1 MKFYIKKIILWLH
14 NGKRREIEFEPN
26 KVNVI
31 TGDSSTGKTEILDI
45 IDYCFFAS
53 ESKISEDV
61 VNENISWYG
70 LLFNINGKDYTV
82 ARKSLIQGKVTDEYY
97 FSSEGEIPDKVSL
110 NNTEGVIKSLL
121 ETEFSIDSNVVVSY
135 GSNLI
140 RPGSKISL
148 RYFFM
153 FNTISVN
160 IIENDTGVFFDK
172 QHKARYRDA
181 LPRIFDLAVG
191 IETIENVLKKEKKSE
206 LEKELSKLNRKSR
219 SISDRSN
226 NFQSEQE
233 TIIMEAK
240 EYSLIDPD
248 LDLKSSLWEIGNLIS
263 GITSEAEGDN
273 KNEQVEREIYLKE
286 RKINNLRRFTTEYTS
301 YKKNLTAVND
311 SLKPISFL
319 MENDADIIKTSIFD
333 DVMNSFSSELKQIR
347 DACKKKTPIDNQVN
361 DEIKSLENDLAGL
374 RSKLSI
380 RPQVNRSFE
389 NDKSK
394 YFFLG

>member
-14 NGKRREIEFEPN
+14 NGKRREIKFKPN

-53 ESKISEDV
+53 ESKISEDI

-82 ARKSLIQGKVTDEYY
+82 ARKSLIEGKVTDEYY

-140 RPGSKISL
+140 RLGSKISL

-181 LPRIFDLAVG
+181 LPRVFDLAVG

-206 LEKELSKLNRKSR
+206 LEKKLSKLNRKSR
-219 SISDRSN
+219 SITDKSN

-233 TIIMEAK
+233 SIIREAK
-240 EYSLIDPD
+240 EYSLIDPN
-248 LDLKSSLWEIGNLIS
+248 LDLKSSLGELENLIS
-263 GITSEAEGDN
+263 GIKSEAEREN
-273 KNEQVEREIYLKE
+273 KNDQV
-286 RKINNLRRFTTEYTS
+286 
-301 YKKNLTAVND
+301 
-311 SLKPISFL
+311 
-319 MENDADIIKTSIFD
+319 
-333 DVMNSFSSELKQIR
+333 
-347 DACKKKTPIDNQVN
+347 
-361 DEIKSLENDLAGL
+361 
-374 RSKLSI
+374 
-380 RPQVNRSFE
+380 
-389 NDKSK
+389 
-394 YFFLG
+394 

>member
-14 NGKRREIEFEPN
+14 NGKRREIKFKPN

-31 TGDSSTGKTEILDI
+31 TGDSSTGKTELLDI

-53 ESKISEDV
+53 ESKISEDT

-82 ARKSLIQGKVTDEYY
+82 ARKSLIEGKVTDEYY

-160 IIENDTGVFFDK
+160 IIENDTGIFFDK

-181 LPRIFDLAVG
+181 LPRVFDLAVG

-206 LEKELSKLNRKSR
+206 LEKKLSKLNRKSR
-219 SISDRSN
+219 SITDKSN

-233 TIIMEAK
+233 SIIREAK
-240 EYSLIDPD
+240 EYSLIDPV
-248 LDLKSSLWEIGNLIS
+248 S
-263 GITSEAEGDN
+263 
-273 KNEQVEREIYLKE
+273 RC
-286 RKINNLRRFTTEYTS
+286 F
-301 YKKNLTAVND
+301 
-311 SLKPISFL
+311 
-319 MENDADIIKTSIFD
+319 
-333 DVMNSFSSELKQIR
+333 
-347 DACKKKTPIDNQVN
+347 
-361 DEIKSLENDLAGL
+361 
-374 RSKLSI
+374 
-380 RPQVNRSFE
+380 
-389 NDKSK
+389 
-394 YFFLG
+394 